1 MAKNQTNYNTK
12 QNASAI
18 CRALKPPFGVSNLRV
33 WNPLMTF
40 IIQYFL
46 IHKNIKKSL
55 QQVSNNHN
63 NNNSNFYLLK
73 KQRAQ
78 ARHFSCTILFD
89 LLSSPMKLGLLLLFL
104 FYR

>member
-1 MAKNQTNYNTK
+1 MAQNQTNYNTK

-18 CRALKPPFGVSNLRV
+18 CRALKPHLVSAV
-33 WNPLMTF
+33 WNPLTTF

-46 IHKNIKKSL
+46 VHKNIKKSL
-55 QQVSNNHN
+55 QRVSNYHN

-89 LLSSPMKLGLLLLFL
+89 LLSSSMKLGLLLLFL

>member
-1 MAKNQTNYNTK
+1 MAKKQTNYNTK

-18 CRALKPPFGVSNLRV
+18 CRALKPHLVSVIYVSATLT
-33 WNPLMTF
+33 TF

-55 QQVSNNHN
+55 QRVSNNHN

-78 ARHFSCTILFD
+78 VRHFPCTILFD
-89 LLSSPMKLGLLLLFL
+89 LLSSP
-104 FYR
+104 